1 MRFTPQ
7 QSSSLANSVYAL
19 SRTSSFEKAYQLL
32 NATYQGNFKFSESNL
47 VAGKTGA
54 GILKVKTGF
63 GFLLE
68 GQGNYEGNAVI
79 VFRGTQYLAD
89 WLSNANILYSRSSKG
104 YRVHDGF
111 NQAFRSMLPGIKEF
125 VAALPVGT
133 EVHCVGHSLGG
144 ALATITGEWVA
155 NNSSLKPRVY
165 TFGSP
170 RVGFTDFAEGCTSLL
185 GCERI
190 YRTYHTSDIV
200 PCIPIWPFTH
210 TPYKSKD
217 YGIKTPGLVPGA
229 EWHDMSAYEKNVKKK
244 SWDVLYSERPVP
256 RNDAGIEQW
265 LKKNVRVPSTM
276 EALEWIS
283 DAIGYVVR
291 KCVSA
296 VASTIDFVG
305 ASMFTIMDKLSYILS
320 KAMRIDELLSDWVL
334 YLMRK
339 ISNFLG
345 KASAIEPTDISRET
359 IRNLLT
365 QLSKKANEMAYQALS
380 KTLADGRAI

>member
-1 MRFTPQ
+1 MKFTPG
-7 QSSSLANSVYAL
+7 QSASLANSVYAL
-19 SRTSSFEKAYQLL
+19 TKLGTLDEAYEAL
-32 NATYQGNFKFSESNL
+32 NATYQGRFKFAEDNML
-47 VAGKTGA
+47 GGKTGA
-54 GILKVKTGF
+54 GYLKVKTAF

-68 GQGNYEGNAVI
+68 GTASQSGNAVI

-111 NQAFRSMLPGIKEF
+111 NQAFLSMLPTIRKF
-125 VAALPVGT
+125 VSGLPIGT

-144 ALATITGEWVA
+144 ALATIAGEWVA

-170 RVGFTDFAEGCTSLL
+170 RVGFTDFAQGCTSLL

-244 SWDVLYSERPVP
+244 SWDVLYSERPAP
-256 RNDAGIEQW
+256 RSDAGIEQW
-265 LKKNVRVPSTM
+265 LKKDVRVPSTM

-345 KASAIEPTDISRET
+345 KVSAVETADISRET

-365 QLSKKANEMAYQALS
+365 QLSKKANEMAYRALS
-380 KTLADGRAI
+380 KTLAGGRAI